1 MIAIRVFEI
10 TFPIFAI
17 VLTGL
22 FYARKFRPDMTL
34 PNRLNMDVFV
44 PCLLFSVIYEK
55 AGVLGLF
62 GNLAMAIAIV
72 ILLSGLAALIFAKLF
87 DIEAKTLCPPIMFS
101 NSGNLG
107 LPLVVLSFGDIAL
120 PEAVIC
126 FVVCNFLHITT
137 VGYWLNKKPNIF
149 KTFLSP
155 MNLTVVLA
163 IIVGVLNI
171 KISDTLLEPVR
182 MLGNICVPL
191 MLFALGTRLIDM
203 KISEWK
209 IGMLAAL
216 LSPLSGIAIVLALL
230 PFIELTRIEQ
240 GALFL
245 FGVLPPAI
253 MNYMF
258 AEHYDQ
264 EPSKVAAMVLFG
276 NAFCIVSIPL
286 ALAYVLPRFG

>member
-1 MIAIRVFEI
+1 MIAIRIFEI

-17 VLTGL
+17 VFAGY
-22 FYARKFRPDMTL
+22 FYARKFNPNMAL
-34 PNRLNMDVFV
+34 PNKLNMDVFV
-44 PCLLFSVIYEK
+44 PCLLFYVIYEK
-55 AGVLGLF
+55 AGVSGLF
-62 GNLAMAIAIV
+62 GNLALSIAIV
-72 ILLSGLAALIFAKLF
+72 ILLSGIAALIFAKLF
-87 DIEAKTLCPPIMFS
+87 HIEAKTLCPPIMFS

-126 FVVCNFLHITT
+126 FVVCNFFHITI

-149 KTFLSP
+149 NMFLSP
-155 MNLTVVLA
+155 MNMTVLIA
-163 IIVGVLNI
+163 IIISVLNL
-171 KISDTLLEPVR
+171 KIPNTLLDPVR
-182 MLGNICVPL
+182 MMGEIAVPL

-203 KISEWK
+203 KLSEWK

-216 LSPLSGIAIVLALL
+216 LAPISGIAIVLVIL

-245 FGVLPPAI
+245 FGVLPPAVL
-253 MNYMF
+253 NYMF
-258 AEHYDQ
+258 AEHYGQ

-276 NAFCIVSIPL
+276 NAFCIISIPL
-286 ALAYVLPRFG
+286 ALLYALPRFG

>member
-22 FYARKFRPDMTL
+22 FYARKFKPDMTL
-34 PNRLNMDVFV
+34 PNRLNMNIFV

-55 AGVLGLF
+55 AGVSGLF
-62 GNLAMAIAIV
+62 GNLALSIALV
-72 ILLSGLAALIFAKLF
+72 VLLSGLLALIVAKLF
-87 DIEAKTLCPPIMFS
+87 HIEAKTLCPPIMFS

-107 LPLVVLSFGDIAL
+107 LPLVILSFGDIAL

-126 FVVCNFLHITT
+126 FVVCNFFHITI
-137 VGYWLNKKPNIF
+137 VSYWLSKKPNIF

-155 MNLTVVLA
+155 MNMIVLLA
-163 IIVGVLNI
+163 IIVSILKINI
-171 KISDTLLEPVR
+171 PDTLLEPVR
-182 MLGNICVPL
+182 MMGNICVPL

-203 KISEWK
+203 KLSEWK

-216 LSPLSGIAIVLALL
+216 LAPVSGVAIALALL
-230 PFIELTRIEQ
+230 PFIELTRVEQ

-245 FGVLPPAI
+245 FGVLPPAV

-276 NAFCIVSIPL
+276 NAFCIITIPL
-286 ALAYVLPRFG
+286 ALAYALPKFG